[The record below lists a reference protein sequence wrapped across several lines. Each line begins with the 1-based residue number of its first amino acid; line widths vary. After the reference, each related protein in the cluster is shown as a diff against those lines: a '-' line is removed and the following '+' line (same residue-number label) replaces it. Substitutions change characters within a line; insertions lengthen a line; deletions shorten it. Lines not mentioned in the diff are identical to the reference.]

1 MKQMEVSGGDAES
14 HEDGKNKVKTIL
26 AKISF
31 IEHTIAEKL
40 GLGGKELDQATDEAL
55 VDAAADA
62 IARADEDSGRA
73 ENTPNLPPQLMAS
86 YFLCSLRED
95 FFSLWAQYLRTS
107 L

>member
-1 MKQMEVSGGDAES
+1 MKQMEVSGGNAES
-14 HEDGKNKVKTIL
+14 HEDDKNKVETIL

-31 IEHTIAEKL
+31 IKHTIAEKL
-40 GLGGKELDQATDEAL
+40 GLSGKELNQATDETL

-62 IARADEDSGRA
+62 IARADEDSGRT